1 MQRAYCVLNMWPPI
15 KIICNHLVTNASVL
29 SVNTF
34 LQKHRRRIKADNWC
48 LWKEDSYIMFGRRR
62 GHLSTNLYGLV
73 TYTAPWKKLSFL
85 ASYRAESIMMVWGDP
100 GGSGGSEKIIW
111 KIFYHANFEIGTPGT
126 PRGWPNIF
134 FEKCSQEK
142 LLGSK

>member
-73 TYTAPWKKLSFL
+73 TYTAPWKKIKFFGQLQSRE
-85 ASYRAESIMMVWGDP
+85 YYDGMGR
-100 GGSGGSEKIIW
+100 
-111 KIFYHANFEIGTPGT
+111 
-126 PRGWPNIF
+126 PRGLRRFRKNHLENILPCQFRDRDPRYPKGVTKHF
-134 FEKCSQEK
+134 FRKMFPGK
-142 LLGSK
+142 VIGV